1 MTTKGFRDVCLIGDQ
16 TRPKLFDLNVRK
28 ARALHDKVVEVEER
42 VTTED
47 YDLNPFPLDKTAEL
61 TDPALVR
68 TASSEIVRIVQRLNV
83 SQVRESLKRLHQDGY
98 TSIAIAFLN
107 SYLFPDHEQQVAA
120 IAREIGFRYVT
131 ISSEISPAIKI
142 LWRSNS
148 VCSEAYLYPIVQ
160 QYIADFERGFSV
172 LPQRVEFMCSDGGL
186 RSASKFRG
194 NEALLS
200 GPAGGVVGIAKSC
213 FDPADKT
220 PLIGFDM
227 GGTSTDVSLYD
238 GKYDFLTETTIAG
251 RTITTPMLNISTVA
265 AGGGSILSTRSGMLV
280 VGPESAELI
289 LVRHAIGKEVHWL
302 SQMPTCSLGDWSC
315 PHSQGDKFTKQPE
328 PKPGRS
334 GSRLH
339 QCSQRSHES
348 THSQFN

>member
-315 PHSQGDKFTKQPE
+315 PHSLPYLVRMLISHWAMRPLLHDS
-328 PKPGRS
+328 PGSPR
-334 GSRLH
+334 R
-339 QCSQRSHES
+339 
-348 THSQFN
+348 